1 MSAATRLSTGLDFV
15 EEYAAAAERLAVAVA
30 WADLRAPVAG
40 CPRWST
46 YDLVVHVGN
55 VHAWAATIV
64 ETGRAAAEQNDEP
77 AHAKPRT
84 VSAWYA
90 GKAEDLYEVL
100 RGADPDAP
108 CWNFAFGSGTVAFWP
123 RRQLHETTIH
133 HLDLE
138 ATRGRTPAVDPA
150 VARDG
155 VDEVLRVFL
164 HRMHTRGR
172 PAALGRPLGLTASD
186 TGDSWVVAPAPRDV
200 STPVLP
206 AQPVRTRAE
215 SVPTPPPVVTR
226 GPAVPAD
233 VTDRVEAPAEVL
245 YRLLWKRLA
254 IDDAMDAVDAVDAG
268 GTGDTGTRLS
278 GDEARVRAFLA
289 SPLVP

>member
-1 MSAATRLSTGLDFV
+1 M
-15 EEYAAAAERLAVAVA
+15 
-30 WADLRAPVAG
+30 
-40 CPRWST
+40 
-46 YDLVVHVGN
+46 HVGN
-55 VHAWAATIV
+55 IHAWAATIV
-64 ETGRAAAEQNDEP
+64 ETGRPAAEQNDEP

-90 GKAEDLYEVL
+90 GKAEDLYQVL
-100 RGADPDAP
+100 RQADPDAP

-133 HLDLE
+133 HIDLE

-172 PAALGRPLGLTASD
+172 PAALDRPLALTASD

-200 STPVLP
+200 STPMLP
-206 AQPVRTRAE
+206 AQSVGTRAE
-215 SVPTPPPVVTR
+215 SVPTPSPVVTR
-226 GPAVPAD
+226 GPVVPAD

-254 IDDAMDAVDAVDAG
+254 IQDAVDAEDAEETEDADG
-268 GTGDTGTRLS
+268 AGAQLS
-278 GDEARVRAFLA
+278 GDDARVRAFLA